1 MFNPYVLLGALAGA
15 ILLFAGGAWTGREW
29 CDRGWKAS
37 MQEAQ
42 QEHTKALLRELE
54 KSNAAAMDL
63 EQARAQRRIV
73 YKTITKEVERIVAQP
88 AYAQQ
93 CFDESGVYAVNSAI
107 RGEAPAA
114 GKPPDGVPAPKPLV
128 GRAGRNSPQVSN

>member
-29 CDRGWKAS
+29 CDRGWRAS

-63 EQARAQRRIV
+63 EQARAQRKVV
-73 YKTITKEVERIVAQP
+73 YRTITKEVERIVAAP
-88 AYAQQ
+88 GFDRV
-93 CFDESGVYAVNSAI
+93 CFADDAVYAVNSAI

-128 GRAGRNSPQVSN
+128 GRTGRNSPQVSN